1 LAKRLTAAAN
11 HAEVGRDANMAK
23 KKVSKSAEGVSKK
36 ALVVTLAIGVL
47 LGAASV
53 AVLLNSSATVERRT
67 GRQVLDFTGLVDTT
81 GFVLKA
87 GDLRD
92 APQLV
97 FFGFTQCPDV
107 CPATLS
113 TVAAALRRLP
123 VEVADQVRPVLITV
137 DPKTDNA
144 QVLARYVAG
153 FDARIH
159 GLTGDPALLQKI
171 ADSYG
176 AVVGREKATDHTSL
190 LYLVSAD
197 GEVLRTFLP
206 GAPPQEIAVAI
217 EMAVRG

>member
-1 LAKRLTAAAN
+1 MARLTPRRVLFPLVAVALLSAGLLGGCDN
-11 HAEVGRDANMAK
+11 AGPAGASFKAVDITGADYAQTLDLPDADGRMR
-23 KKVSKSAEGVSKK
+23 
-36 ALVVTLAIGVL
+36 TLAEFKGK
-47 LGAASV
+47 V
-53 AVLLNSSATVERRT
+53 AV
-67 GRQVLDFTGLVDTT
+67 
-81 GFVLKA
+81 
-87 GDLRD
+87 
-92 APQLV
+92 V

-123 VEVADQVRPVLITV
+123 VEVADQFRPVLITV

>member
-1 LAKRLTAAAN
+1 M
-11 HAEVGRDANMAK
+11 VK
-23 KKVSKSAEGVSKK
+23 KKSSTISGGLSTK

-53 AVLLNSSATVERRT
+53 AVLLNTSTKVEGRT
-67 GRQVLDFTGLVDTT
+67 GRQVPDFKGLLDTT
-81 GFVLKA
+81 GFILKA

-113 TVAAALRRLP
+113 TVAAALRRMP
-123 VEVADQVRPVLITV
+123 VDVADQVRPVLITV
-137 DPKTDNA
+137 DPKNDNA

-159 GLTGDPALLQKI
+159 GLTGDPALLEKI

-176 AVVGREKATDHTSL
+176 AVVGGERTTDHTSL
-190 LYLVSAD
+190 LYLVSPQ

-206 GAPPQEIAVAI
+206 GAPPQEIAVAA

>member
-1 LAKRLTAAAN
+1 M
-11 HAEVGRDANMAK
+11 VK
-23 KKVSKSAEGVSKK
+23 KKTSKSTGCLSTK
-36 ALVVTLAIGVL
+36 ALVVTLGIGVL

-53 AVLLNSSATVERRT
+53 AVLLNSTAVVERRT
-67 GRQVLDFTGLVDTT
+67 GRQVPDFAGLVDTT

-113 TVAAALRRLP
+113 TVAAALRRMP
-123 VEVADQVRPVLITV
+123 PDVANQVRPVLITV
-137 DPKTDNA
+137 DPKNDNA
-144 QVLARYVAG
+144 QVLANYVAG
-153 FDARIH
+153 FDPRIH
-159 GLTGDPALLQKI
+159 GLTGEPGLLQKI

-176 AVVGREKATDHTSL
+176 AVLGGQKATDHTAL
-190 LYLVSAD
+190 LYLISPS

-206 GAPPQEIAVAI
+206 GAPPQEIAVAA
-217 EMAVRG
+217 EMAVQSMPARK

>member
-1 LAKRLTAAAN
+1 M
-11 HAEVGRDANMAK
+11 VK
-23 KKVSKSAEGVSKK
+23 KKSSTISGGLSTK

-53 AVLLNSSATVERRT
+53 AVLLNTSTKVERRT
-67 GRQVLDFTGLVDTT
+67 GRQVPDFKGLVDTT
-81 GFVLKA
+81 GFILKA

-113 TVAAALRRLP
+113 TVAAALRRMP
-123 VEVADQVRPVLITV
+123 VDVADTVRPVLITV
-137 DPKTDNA
+137 DPKNDNA

-159 GLTGDPALLQKI
+159 GLTGDPALLEKI

-176 AVVGREKATDHTSL
+176 AVVGGERTTDHTSL
-190 LYLVSAD
+190 LYLVSPQ

-206 GAPPQEIAVAI
+206 GAPPQEIAVAV

>member
-1 LAKRLTAAAN
+1 M
-11 HAEVGRDANMAK
+11 VK
-23 KKVSKSAEGVSKK
+23 KKSSTISGGLSTK

-53 AVLLNSSATVERRT
+53 AVLLNTSTKVERRT
-67 GRQVLDFTGLVDTT
+67 GRQVPDFKGLVDTT
-81 GFVLKA
+81 GFILKA

-113 TVAAALRRLP
+113 TVAAALRRMP
-123 VEVADQVRPVLITV
+123 VDVADTVRPVLITV
-137 DPKTDNA
+137 DPKNDNA

-159 GLTGDPALLQKI
+159 GLTGEPALLQKI

-176 AVVGREKATDHTSL
+176 AVVSSSKATDHTAL
-190 LYLVSAD
+190 LYLVSPK

-206 GAPPQEIAVAI
+206 GAPPSDIAVAV
-217 EMAVRG
+217 ELAVRG

>member
-1 LAKRLTAAAN
+1 M
-11 HAEVGRDANMAK
+11 VK
-23 KKVSKSAEGVSKK
+23 KKSSTISGGLSTK

-53 AVLLNSSATVERRT
+53 AVLLNTSTKVERRT
-67 GRQVLDFTGLVDTT
+67 GRQVPDFKGLVDTT
-81 GFVLKA
+81 GFILKA

-107 CPATLS
+107 CPATLG
-113 TVAAALRRLP
+113 TVAAALRRMP
-123 VEVADQVRPVLITV
+123 VDVADTVRPVLITV
-137 DPKTDNA
+137 DPKNDNA

-159 GLTGDPALLQKI
+159 GLTGEPALLQKI

-176 AVVGREKATDHTSL
+176 AVVGGERTTDHTSL
-190 LYLVSAD
+190 LYLVSPQ

-206 GAPPQEIAVAI
+206 GAPPQEIAVAV

>member
-1 LAKRLTAAAN
+1 M
-11 HAEVGRDANMAK
+11 VK
-23 KKVSKSAEGVSKK
+23 KKSSTISGGLSTK

-53 AVLLNSSATVERRT
+53 AVLLNTSTKVERRT
-67 GRQVLDFTGLVDTT
+67 GRQVPDFKGLVDTT
-81 GFVLKA
+81 GFILKA

-113 TVAAALRRLP
+113 TVAAALRRMP
-123 VEVADQVRPVLITV
+123 VDVADTVRPVLITV
-137 DPKTDNA
+137 DPKNDNA

-176 AVVGREKATDHTSL
+176 AVVGGERTTDHTSL
-190 LYLVSAD
+190 LYLVSPQ

-206 GAPPQEIAVAI
+206 GAPPQEIAVAV